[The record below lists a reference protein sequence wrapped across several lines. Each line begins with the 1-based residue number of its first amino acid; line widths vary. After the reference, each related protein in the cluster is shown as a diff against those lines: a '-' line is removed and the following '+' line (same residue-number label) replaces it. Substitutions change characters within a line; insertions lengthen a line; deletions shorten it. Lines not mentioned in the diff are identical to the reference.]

1 MTLST
6 DSLFTPFQ
14 SNKLELKNRL
24 VMAPMSRNHSPNSTP
39 GQDVVEY
46 YQRRAE
52 GAVGLIITE
61 GTTVDHSVASNDVN
75 IPCFHGDAALA
86 GWEKVVEAVHESG
99 GKICPQL
106 WHQGAQREKGT
117 GQNPELDSIGPSGLT
132 TTGEQTALTM
142 TQLDIDNVI
151 SAYVKAAINAKAL
164 NFDGI
169 ELHGAHG
176 YLLDQF
182 FWEKQ
187 NKRNDKYAGSTA
199 ARTRFAVEIV
209 EAIRHEVGDNFPI
222 IFRFSQ
228 FKIPVWD
235 AKIAKT
241 PKELEEFV
249 SPLIDAGVDIFHAS
263 ARRFWEAE
271 FADSELTLAGWTKKI
286 SGKPTIAVG
295 SVGLDVDFM
304 SSFGGAKSKVA
315 GLENLL
321 TRLDQEEFD
330 LVAVG
335 RALIGDPNWGKK
347 IHQGQEDSI
356 AVFQPE
362 NLQSL
367 V

>member
-1 MTLST
+1 MAFTA

-14 SNKLELKNRL
+14 NPKLNLKNRL
-24 VMAPMSRNHSPNSTP
+24 VMAPMTRNHSPNGTP

-46 YQRRAE
+46 YQRRAAGE
-52 GAVGLIITE
+52 VGLIITE

-75 IPCFHGDAALA
+75 VPFFHGDAALA
-86 GWEKVVEAVHESG
+86 GWGKVVEAVHTAG

-106 WHQGAQREKGT
+106 WHMGAQRESGT
-117 GQNPELDSIGPSGLT
+117 GPNPELDSMGPSGLS
-132 TTGEQTALTM
+132 TTGEQTAKAM
-142 TQLDIDNVI
+142 TQHDIDDVI
-151 SAYVKAAINAKAL
+151 GAFVNAAISAKAL

-182 FWEKQ
+182 FWAKQ
-187 NKRNDKYAGSTA
+187 NKRNDKYAGSIA
-199 ARTRFAVEIV
+199 ARTRFVVEIV
-209 EAIRHEVGDNFPI
+209 EAIRHEVGANFPI
-222 IFRFSQ
+222 ILRFSQ
-228 FKIPVWD
+228 FKIPVYD

-241 PKELEEFV
+241 PKELDEFI

-271 FADSELTLAGWTKKI
+271 FADSELTLAGWAKKI

-304 SSFGGAKSKVA
+304 SSFGGAESKST
-315 GLENLL
+315 GIENLL

-356 AVFQPE
+356 TVFNPE

-367 V
+367 L